1 MDDKGLIFTIDAA
14 LALIPIFIVLTTIAS
29 LGDDGLMFSS
39 QQIRISHDA
48 QDTLETMATY
58 KAGPEGISALQ
69 NMTDTLIVNNNSAT
83 GRALAGEVAS
93 KYLNNTIKDAK
104 YNLTEIRQLNTT
116 IVSNANMASANN
128 TAVGVRNF
136 GDYTF
141 RLYIWN

>member
-29 LGDDGLMFSS
+29 LGDDYLMFSS

-48 QDTLETMATY
+48 HDTLETMATY
-58 KAGPEGISALQ
+58 TAGTEGTSTLQDVTVAL
-69 NMTDTLIVNNNSAT
+69 MTNNNNAT
-83 GRALAGEVAS
+83 GITNAGKIAG
-93 KYLNNTIKDAK
+93 KYLNNTLKGTK

-116 IVSNANMASANN
+116 LVSNANMASANN
-128 TAVGVRNF
+128 TAVAVRNF

-141 RLYIWN
+141 RLYIWD

>member
-1 MDDKGLIFTIDAA
+1 MDDKGLIFTVDAA

-29 LGDDGLMFSS
+29 LGDDGLMISS

-58 KAGPEGISALQ
+58 KQGTESICVLQ
-69 NMTDTLIVNNNSAT
+69 NITETLMINKNNDT
-83 GRALAGEVAS
+83 GRTLAGTIAG
-93 KYLNNTIKDAK
+93 KYLNNTIRDAK

-116 IVSNANMASANN
+116 IASNSNMASASN

-136 GDYTF
+136 GNYTF

>member
-29 LGDDGLMFSS
+29 LGDDYLTFSS

-58 KAGPEGISALQ
+58 KQGTDSICVLQ
-69 NMTDTLIVNNNSAT
+69 NITETLMINKNNAT
-83 GRALAGEVAS
+83 GRTLAGTIAS
-93 KYLNNTIKDAK
+93 KYLNSTIRDAK
-104 YNLTEIRQLNTT
+104 YNLTEIKQLNTT
-116 IVSNANMASANN
+116 IASNANMASANN

>member
-1 MDDKGLIFTIDAA
+1 ML
-14 LALIPIFIVLTTIAS
+14 
-29 LGDDGLMFSS
+29 
-39 QQIRISHDA
+39 
-48 QDTLETMATY
+48 QDLQLPGQV
-58 KAGPEGISALQ
+58 AG
-69 NMTDTLIVNNNSAT
+69 
-83 GRALAGEVAS
+83 

-104 YNLTEIRQLNTT
+104 YNLTEISQLNTT

>member
-1 MDDKGLIFTIDAA
+1 MDDKGLIFTVDAA

-29 LGDDGLMFSS
+29 LGDDYLTFSS

-48 QDTLETMATY
+48 HDTLETMATY
-58 KAGPEGISALQ
+58 VAGTEGTSTLEDVRSELMKNNTTKAGAI
-69 NMTDTLIVNNNSAT
+69 
-83 GRALAGEVAS
+83 AG
-93 KYLNNTIKDAK
+93 KYLNNTLKGTK

-128 TAVGVRNF
+128 TAVAVRNF

-141 RLYIWN
+141 RLYIWD